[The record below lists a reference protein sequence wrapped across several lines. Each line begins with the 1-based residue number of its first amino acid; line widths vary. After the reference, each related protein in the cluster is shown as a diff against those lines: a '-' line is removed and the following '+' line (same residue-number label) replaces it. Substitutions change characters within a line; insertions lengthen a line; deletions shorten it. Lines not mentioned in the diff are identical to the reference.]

1 MRIRIPALLAAG
13 LTLAATPA
21 AAQHCWPSM
30 IALVVRDADGAV
42 INPAPLMRDSVR
54 YSPARGETADF
65 VVRRA
70 LIRPL
75 DTNRFDQPG
84 GMPVIAW
91 YGQGACRVDMREVV
105 VRARGKVMRLWM
117 DLHIDTQAR
126 PGSSSFLLKAPPLA
140 DGTWRLDVCALP
152 EGESHVYTPI
162 PTRWVRV
169 SPSGDPG
176 IPWQPPQGCA
186 GGAPR

>member
-1 MRIRIPALLAAG
+1 MRIRISALLAAG
-13 LTLAATPA
+13 LALAATPA

-30 IALVVRDADGAV
+30 IALVVRDANDVV
-42 INPAPLMRDSVR
+42 IDPAPLMRDSVR

-65 VVRRA
+65 AVHRA

-75 DTNRFDQPG
+75 DTNQFNQPG

-105 VRARGKVMRLWM
+105 VRAQGKVMRLWM

-126 PGSSSFLLKAPPLA
+126 PASSSFLLKAPPLA

-162 PTRWVRV
+162 PLRWVRV
-169 SPSGDPG
+169 SASGDPG
-176 IPWQPPQGCA
+176 TSWQPPQGCE
-186 GGAPR
+186 GSAPR